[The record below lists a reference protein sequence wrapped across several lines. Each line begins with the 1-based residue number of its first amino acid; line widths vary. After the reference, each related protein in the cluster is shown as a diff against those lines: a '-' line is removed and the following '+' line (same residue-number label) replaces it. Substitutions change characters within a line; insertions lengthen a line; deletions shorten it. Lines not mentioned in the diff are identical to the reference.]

1 MVGLD
6 DEAVELALKDR
17 PEHVDMLPC
26 IVVTGRV
33 AVAKALL
40 AAVPDRI
47 ADIVVVV
54 G

>member
-1 MVGLD
+1 MVELD
-6 DEAVELALKDR
+6 DEAMGLALKDR
-17 PEHVDMLPC
+17 QEHEDLMPC
-26 IVVTGRV
+26 IAVTGRV